1 MMNLPQTISSN
12 FPGDCQKLAKLFLN
26 GIFNVVVLSDDISN
40 DVTKIKAD
48 DVISEHWRH
57 QIIWE

>member
-48 DVISEHWRH
+48 DVICEH
-57 QIIWE
+57 